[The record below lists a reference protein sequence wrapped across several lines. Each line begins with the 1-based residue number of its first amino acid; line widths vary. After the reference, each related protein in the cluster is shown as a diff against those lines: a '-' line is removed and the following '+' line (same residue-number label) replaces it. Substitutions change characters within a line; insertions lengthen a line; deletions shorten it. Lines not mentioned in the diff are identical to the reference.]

1 MKNIVTLLIASVL
14 AGTATSQLRADAW
27 PQWGGPNRN
36 FIVEARGLADAWP
49 ASGPR
54 VIWSR
59 PLGTGHSAIVAA
71 DGRLFTMYRV
81 GNGRTRQGPWDAEEI
96 VVALDAATGRTI
108 WEYRYPSKRE
118 DFSFGA
124 GPHSTPIV
132 VGERLF
138 TFGTNKQLH
147 AFEAR
152 TGKLLW
158 SHDLVK
164 EFNSPTLLIRPVVK
178 TGYGCSPIA
187 FKDTI
192 ICSAGGPGQSVMAFR
207 QRDGSV
213 AWKSGDF
220 LTSEA
225 PPILIDVAGTPQ
237 LVVFGGGTV
246 NGLDPGTGAVLW
258 SHPHDPGNDLNCTTP
273 LWGPDNILFVSSA
286 YKAGSRAI
294 RLVRKGDA
302 TMPEEVWFTSRVRF
316 MFLNAL
322 RLGDHVYGTTGDFGP
337 AFLTALDIKTGRAA
351 WQHRGFGRASLI
363 YADGKAIILDE
374 DGDLALAKL
383 SPEGVTILSEAKLF
397 ETTSWTSP
405 TLVGTSLYARDREKI
420 VALDLGPSPV
430 ADFSGTWKLETDRST
445 ITAASLAGLA
455 AAGAPPTLHITQPAN
470 GTLIVESQINES
482 HTRIYVP
489 GGKTSTPITVGPPGS
504 VTMTSR
510 WEGRTFVSEGSR
522 DTTSGTS
529 SVVTEIREAFSL
541 SPDSRTLTI
550 EVTTT
555 TNGEKSVSTLMY
567 TRTKDVGPCQS
578 WPTPCKAPS

>member
-1 MKNIVTLLIASVL
+1 MKHIVTIAGVLVL
-14 AGTATSQLRADAW
+14 AGAAQLGADAW

-36 FIVEARGLADAWP
+36 FIVESRGLADSWP
-49 ASGPR
+49 VAGPR
-54 VIWSR
+54 VVWSR
-59 PLGTGHSAIVAA
+59 PLGTGHSGIVAA

-108 WEYRYPSKRE
+108 WEYKYPSKRE

-124 GPHSTPIV
+124 GPHSTPII

-147 AFEAR
+147 AFDVR
-152 TGKLLW
+152 TGKVLW
-158 SHDLVK
+158 SHDLIA

-225 PPILIDVAGTPQ
+225 PPILVDVGGTTQ

-273 LWGPDNILFVSSA
+273 LWGPDNVLFVSSA

-294 RLVRKGDA
+294 RLVKKGDA
-302 TMPEEVWFTSRVRF
+302 TMPEELWFTNRVRF

-322 RLGDHVYGTTGDFGP
+322 RLGDHIYGTTGDFGP

-351 WQHRGFGRASLI
+351 WQHRGFGRASLV

-383 SPEGVTILSEAKLF
+383 SPDGVTVLSEAKIF
-397 ETTSWTSP
+397 ETTSWTTP

-430 ADFSGTWKLETDRST
+430 ADFSGTWKLDPARST
-445 ITAASLAGLA
+445 IGAASLAGLA
-455 AAGAPPTLHITQPAN
+455 ASGAPPTLHITQPAN

-489 GGKTSTPITVGPPGS
+489 GSKTSTPITVGPPGS

-510 WEGRTFVSEGSR
+510 WEDRTLVSEGSR
-522 DTTSGTS
+522 ETASGTS
-529 SVVTEIREAFSL
+529 SAVIDVREVFSL
-541 SPDSRTLTI
+541 SPDSRVLTI

-555 TNGEKSVSTLMY
+555 SSGEKSVSRMVY
-567 TRTKDVGPCQS
+567 VRTKDVGPCQS
-578 WPTPCKAPS
+578 WPTPCKTSS